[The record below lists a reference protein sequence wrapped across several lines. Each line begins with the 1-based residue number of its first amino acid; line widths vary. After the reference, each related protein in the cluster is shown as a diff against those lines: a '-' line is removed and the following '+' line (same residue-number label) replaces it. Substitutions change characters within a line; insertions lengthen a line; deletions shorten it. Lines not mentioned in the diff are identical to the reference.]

1 MPHALLV
8 DDDTAT
14 LSALSEL
21 VAHEGFTVAAA
32 STLREARERI
42 AERHPDVV
50 LLDLLLPDG
59 SGMDLFDDVKSRA
72 VTEVVLIT
80 GHASLESSIEALRL
94 GAADYL
100 IKPVNARQLKA
111 ILSRVARPADLKTE
125 IRALREELRGL
136 GRFGRLLGAAP
147 VMQEVYDQ
155 IQRVAPTAATVLITG
170 ESGTGKELVAQT
182 IHDLS
187 RRRKE
192 LFLPVNCAA
201 ISPQLI
207 ESEMFGHERGSF
219 TGATR
224 EHKGYFERASGGTV
238 LLDEIT
244 EMPVELQVKL
254 LRVLESG
261 VFMRVGST
269 REIDVDVRIIAATNR
284 MPEEAVAEG
293 KLREDLLYRLRV
305 FPLHLPPLRERS
317 DDVVLLANHFLSEM
331 NRIECADKAFAPS
344 VLERLKGYDW
354 PGNVRELRNVVQRA
368 FIMADDV
375 IDEHCLPPELSQTRP
390 GNGPFFQVRAGSK
403 VADVERQLILATL
416 EQCGGTKEKAAA
428 MLGISL
434 KTLYNRLREYDSRKE
449 PHAGSSPASGSP
461 DAVLAE

>member
-8 DDDTAT
+8 DDDNAT
-14 LSALSEL
+14 LCALSEL
-21 VAHEGFTVAAA
+21 VVREGFTVAAA
-32 STLREARERI
+32 STLQEARERI

-50 LLDLLLPDG
+50 LLDLMLPDG
-59 SGMDLFDDVKSRA
+59 NGMDLFEDVKSRA
-72 VTEVVLIT
+72 VTEVVLVT

-100 IKPVNARQLKA
+100 IKPVNGRQLKA
-111 ILSRVARPADLKTE
+111 ILSRVARPADLKSE

-136 GRFGRLLGAAP
+136 GRFGRLLGTAP
-147 VMQEVYDQ
+147 TMHVVYDQ

-187 RRRKE
+187 RRRKQ

-269 REIDVDVRIIAATNR
+269 REIDVDVRVIAATNR
-284 MPEEAVAEG
+284 VPEEAVAEG

-305 FPLHLPPLRERS
+305 FPLHLPPLRERG
-317 DDVVLLANHFLSEM
+317 DDVVILANHFLEEM
-331 NRIECADKAFAPS
+331 NRTESGNKTVAPA
-344 VLERLKGYDW
+344 VLERLKSYNW

-368 FIMADDV
+368 FIMADEV
-375 IDEHCLPPELSQTRP
+375 IDERCLPPELNQSRP
-390 GNGPFFQVRAGSK
+390 GSGPFFQVRAGSK

-434 KTLYNRLREYDSRKE
+434 KTLYNRLREYDSRKDSHSG
-449 PHAGSSPASGSP
+449 PTGSSAP
-461 DAVLAE
+461 DPVVID

>member
-8 DDDTAT
+8 DDDNAT
-14 LSALSEL
+14 LCALSEL
-21 VAHEGFTVAAA
+21 VVREGFTVAGA
-32 STLREARERI
+32 STLQEARERI

-50 LLDLLLPDG
+50 LLDLMLPDG
-59 SGMDLFDDVKSRA
+59 NGMDLFEDVKSRA

-100 IKPVNARQLKA
+100 IKPVNGKQLKA
-111 ILSRVARPADLKTE
+111 ILSRVARPADLKSE

-136 GRFGRLLGAAP
+136 GRFGRLLGTAP
-147 VMQEVYDQ
+147 PMQQVYDQ

-187 RRRKE
+187 RRRKQ

-269 REIDVDVRIIAATNR
+269 REIDVDVRVIAATNR
-284 MPEEAVAEG
+284 VPEEAVAEG

-305 FPLHLPPLRERS
+305 FPLHLPPLRERG
-317 DDVVLLANHFLSEM
+317 DDVVILATHFLEEM
-331 NRIECADKAFAPS
+331 NRTESGNKAFAPA
-344 VLERLKGYDW
+344 VLERLKAYNW

-368 FIMADDV
+368 FIMADEL
-375 IDEHCLPPELSQTRP
+375 IDERCLPPELSQSRP
-390 GNGPFFQVRAGSK
+390 GSGPFFQVRAGSK

-416 EQCGGTKEKAAA
+416 EQCGGTKEKAAV

-449 PHAGSSPASGSP
+449 SHPGGTGSSTP
-461 DAVLAE
+461 DPVVMD